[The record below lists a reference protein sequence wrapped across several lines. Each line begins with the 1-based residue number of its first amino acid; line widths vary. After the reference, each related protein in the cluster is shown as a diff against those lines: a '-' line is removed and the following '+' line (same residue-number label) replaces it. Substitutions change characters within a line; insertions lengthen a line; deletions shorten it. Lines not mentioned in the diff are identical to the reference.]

1 MRSILRAV
9 REKLE
14 RFRRGLTEAGG
25 SDEDLIFHIRK
36 SEWKRPLRGHPTR
49 ALDRSRPYSD
59 AGGVSQ
65 SALDG
70 TMRGP

>member
-14 RFRRGLTEAGG
+14 RFCRVLTEAEG

-36 SEWKRPLRGHPTR
+36 SEWKRPTS
-49 ALDRSRPYSD
+49 RSRNT
-59 AGGVSQ
+59 
-65 SALDG
+65 SA
-70 TMRGP
+70 

>member
-14 RFRRGLTEAGG
+14 QIRRVLAEAGG

-36 SEWKRPLRGHPTR
+36 SEWKRPTL
-49 ALDRSRPYSD
+49 RSRNTSP
-59 AGGVSQ
+59 
-65 SALDG
+65 
-70 TMRGP
+70 

>member
-14 RFRRGLTEAGG
+14 QFRRVLTEAGG

-36 SEWKRPLRGHPTR
+36 SEWKRPTS
-49 ALDRSRPYSD
+49 RSRNT
-59 AGGVSQ
+59 
-65 SALDG
+65 SA
-70 TMRGP
+70 